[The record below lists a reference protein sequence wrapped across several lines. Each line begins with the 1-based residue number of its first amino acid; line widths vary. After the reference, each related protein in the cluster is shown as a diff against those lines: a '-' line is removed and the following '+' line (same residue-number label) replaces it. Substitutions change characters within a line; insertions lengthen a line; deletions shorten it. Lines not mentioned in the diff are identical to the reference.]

1 MKVEPI
7 KNYLLVEITEN
18 QEVTKSGIILAST
31 ARGESNL
38 AKVVEIAPVF
48 EDEQYIFSK
57 GDMLV
62 INPHSGTEVKIENKE
77 YRIISYKDV
86 YAILRD

>member
-1 MKVEPI
+1 MKVKPL
-7 KNYLLVEITEN
+7 KNYLLVEVTEV
-18 QEVTKSGIILAST
+18 QEATKSGIILAGT
-31 ARGESNL
+31 ARGESNI
-38 AKVVEIAPVF
+38 AKVVEAADVF
-48 EDEQYIFSK
+48 EDAQFTFSK